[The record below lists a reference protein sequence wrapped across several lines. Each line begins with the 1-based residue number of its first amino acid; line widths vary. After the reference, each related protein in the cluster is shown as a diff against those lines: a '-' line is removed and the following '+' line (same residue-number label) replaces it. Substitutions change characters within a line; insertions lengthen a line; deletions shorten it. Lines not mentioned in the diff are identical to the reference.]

1 MKTLFECV
9 IFSLFMIA
17 LLSLLAF
24 EPEWNAMVIE
34 WRGR

>member
-9 IFSLFMIA
+9 IFSLFMFA
-17 LLSLLAF
+17 LLSLLAL